1 MSSDA
6 SGLLDRLADSL
17 AQHRAGRADLAEAG
31 YRAVLAVDP
40 DQPIALHLLGVLT
53 LAAGRPAEA
62 LALLRQALDLRPNNR
77 ETRLALADACAATG
91 DRAQAIARYRDLLA
105 DDPGHA
111 GALVN
116 LANVLRDSGDA
127 EGAIAACHAALAT
140 EPGLVQAHSTLGS
153 AFLLAGQAELACDAY
168 RAATALAPDF
178 APGWVGLGMALMH
191 RGLADE
197 ALEMA
202 TRGAALAP
210 GLAEARFVQGLAYA
224 ALDQPGVAVAAL
236 TNCLRLSPDHAR
248 AHLAL
253 GNALID
259 LDSISKGE
267 AHLRRAAAL
276 DPALPEAHASLG
288 FLLSATGQLP
298 EAIAACDAAIAL
310 RPNFARAHW
319 NKSVAQLL
327 AGDFAG
333 GWENYE
339 WRKRHDRFARDF
351 FTLPGREWQG
361 ETLEGHTL
369 LVHAEQGLGD
379 TIQFAR
385 YLPLLAA
392 RGARVVLACA
402 SPLIPLLAG
411 MPGVAGVVPK
421 DAALPSYDFWVDQ
434 MSLPRL
440 FGTGLESIPTP
451 DGYLQADPTCIAAW
465 GPRHPRPRIGIV
477 WSGNPAHHNDR
488 RRSLPTA
495 ALAPLIAVPE
505 VTWISLQKGPR
516 SLEITLQ
523 HGVADLS
530 RRLTDFADTAALIAT
545 LDLVIAVDTSV
556 AHLAGALG
564 RPVWVMLP
572 HAPDWRWMTER
583 RDSPWYSSM
592 VLFRQDRPGDWDGVI
607 AQVAAAL
614 PAFLAAHAGPCG
626 VRSARAAP
634 LPPATDEPDDR
645 TPSPA
650 FRLLARA

>member
-6 SGLLDRLADSL
+6 SGLLNRLADSL
-17 AQHRAGRADLAEAG
+17 TQHRAGRADLAEAG
-31 YRAVLAVDP
+31 YRAVLAVAP

-53 LAAGRPAEA
+53 LAAGRPGEA
-62 LALLRQALDLRPNNR
+62 LVLLQQALDLRPGNR
-77 ETRLALADACAATG
+77 ETRLALADAHAATG
-91 DRAQAIARYRDLLA
+91 DRALAIARYRDLLT
-105 DDPGHA
+105 DDPDHA

-116 LANVLRDSGDA
+116 LANVLRDTGDA

-140 EPGLVQAHSTLGS
+140 EPGLVQAQSTLGS

-168 RAATALAPDF
+168 RAATALMPDF
-178 APGWVGLGMALMH
+178 APAWVGLGMALMH
-191 RGLADE
+191 RGLEDE
-197 ALEMA
+197 ALQMA

-210 GLAEARFVQGLAYA
+210 GLAEAPFVQGLAYA
-224 ALDQPGVAVAAL
+224 ALNQPGAAVAAL
-236 TNCLRLSPDHAR
+236 TNCLQLSPDHAR
-248 AHLAL
+248 ANLAL

-267 AHLRRAAAL
+267 AYLRRAAAL

-310 RPNFARAHW
+310 RPDFARAHW

-369 LVHAEQGLGD
+369 LVQAEQGLGD

-392 RGARVVLACA
+392 RGAHVVLACA
-402 SPLIPLLAG
+402 SPLIPLLAS
-411 MPGVAGVVPK
+411 MPGLAAIVPQ

-440 FGTGLESIPTP
+440 FGTSLDSIPAP
-451 DGYLQADPTCIAAW
+451 DGYLRADPTRSAAW
-465 GPRHPRPRIGIV
+465 GPAHPRPRVGIV

-488 RRSLPTA
+488 RRSLPTT
-495 ALAPLIAVPE
+495 ALAPLIAAPGVA
-505 VTWISLQKGPR
+505 WISLQKGPR

-523 HGVADLS
+523 HGVPDLS
-530 RRLTDFADTAALIAT
+530 RRLTDFAETAALIAT
-545 LDLVIAVDTSV
+545 LDLVIAADTSV

-572 HAPDWRWMTER
+572 HAPDWRWMTGR

-592 VLFRQDRPGDWDGVI
+592 LLFRQDHPGDWDGVI
-607 AQVAAAL
+607 AQIAGAL
-614 PAFLAAHAGPCG
+614 PAFLAANGRYG
-626 VRSARAAP
+626 IRSAPAAP
-634 LPPATDEPDDR
+634 LPPATAEPDDR

-650 FRLLARA
+650 FLLLARA